1 MENVKDFIKKIGGWQ
16 LEEKKKSANAW
27 KTLGL
32 MTNIGVTLAAA
43 VLIGYYMGHYL
54 DKWIFGKTN
63 YWMTIIFSL
72 FGIAAGF
79 RTVFRLINEMLDNDD
94 QGSGGNKE

>member
-1 MENVKDFIKKIGGWQ
+1 
-16 LEEKKKSANAW
+16 LEKKKKPENLW

-32 MTNIGVTLAAA
+32 MTNIGITLAAA

-54 DKWIFGKTN
+54 DKLIFGKTN

-79 RTVFRLINEMLDNDD
+79 RTIFHMINEMLDNNDK
-94 QGSGGNKE
+94 GSGGNKE

>member
-1 MENVKDFIKKIGGWQ
+1 M
-16 LEEKKKSANAW
+16 EKKKESTSVW

-43 VLIGYYMGHYL
+43 VLIGYYMGYYL
-54 DKWIFGKTN
+54 DQWIFGKTN
-63 YWMTIIFSL
+63 YWLTIIFSL

-79 RTVFRLINEMLDNDD
+79 RTIFNMINKTLDNDK
-94 QGSGGNKE
+94 GNGGNKE